1 MTARAV
7 SLVVLVVGLLA
18 VGAPTEAAAA
28 PDSNGGTS
36 RDQTASK
43 GQKDKCKVA
52 GVPVPTGIG
61 QKACKTA
68 GDVKRA
74 VTGVP
79 GQVAGDVAG
88 AAAGS
93 VFDQLT
99 KWITDGASWLTGQ
112 IAKAIDR
119 TTTPELQA
127 GWYEARFKSMAALGL
142 GLAVLVAMV
151 ALASAALRRDPEALG
166 ATFIGM
172 FRAGIGT
179 AVVVGLTAMALAVA
193 DDVTTSISEAAVGKN
208 ATEFWSSV
216 GRGWRSIGNP
226 EGDAAQS
233 TTGSSTAGQVTST
246 VVAGKAAPP
255 PAVAFFFA
263 LVSVVAGFAVWI
275 ELLLRSAAIYVA
287 VLFMPAALAAG
298 VWPSL
303 RSWQSKLTR
312 ALFVL
317 IAMKPVVVTVLALA
331 GSAATAALAGQAS
344 DGVGVLLA
352 AVVIFALAAWAPW
365 ALLHLIS
372 IDYEGHLA
380 SRGGVEGARGA
391 ALAGGGQLGGPV
403 RRGSRPARSSGGSGG
418 GGTQGASGGGGTG
431 RGPGASGGAGQAA
444 TGGRGGGKGATATT
458 GGGAAGGASVGGA
471 AGSGVALGAV
481 STAAG
486 MWKGG
491 QRVGAQAGAT
501 GMGASGGGTPG
512 AGVAGGASVAP
523 QRNPGVGDQLGDPR
537 GVAGSAPA
545 LAASQSTQGDAH
557 GNGGRTGGRSQLPS
571 PQTGQRPGG
580 TGRKPRSAGG

>member
-1 MTARAV
+1 MTTRAV
-7 SLVVLVVGLLA
+7 WIVVLVVGLLA
-18 VGAPTEAAAA
+18 VGAPTQAAAA

-36 RDQTASK
+36 QDQMASK
-43 GQKDKCKVA
+43 GQADKCKVA

-68 GDVKRA
+68 GDVKSA

-112 IAKAIDR
+112 ITKTIDK

-179 AVVVGLTAMALAVA
+179 AVVIGLTVMALAVA

-226 EGDAAQS
+226 EGDATQS
-233 TTGSSTAGQVTST
+233 ATGSSTAGQVTST
-246 VVAGKAAPP
+246 AVAGKAAPP

-344 DGVGVLLA
+344 NGVGVLLA

-372 IDYEGHLA
+372 IDHEGQLA

-391 ALAGGGQLGGPV
+391 ALAGGGQLGGAV
-403 RRGSRPARSSGGSGG
+403 RRGGRPPRSSGGSGG
-418 GGTQGASGGGGTG
+418 GSARGAAGGGGMG
-431 RGPGASGGAGQAA
+431 SGPSARGGGGQAA
-444 TGGRGGGKGATATT
+444 TGGGGGANGGGVPT
-458 GGGAAGGASVGGA
+458 GGGGTGGASVGSA

-491 QRVGAQAGAT
+491 QRVGGQAGAT
-501 GMGASGGGTPG
+501 VTGASGGGTPG
-512 AGVAGGASVAP
+512 AKGSGGASVAP
-523 QRNPGVGDQLGDPR
+523 QRNPTVGDQLG
-537 GVAGSAPA
+537 GAGGAAGRAPSP
-545 LAASQSTQGDAH
+545 AASQSTQRDSRGD
-557 GNGGRTGGRSQLPS
+557 GGRSGGSSQLPS
-571 PQTGQRPGG
+571 PHTGQRPGG
-580 TGRKPRSAGG
+580 AGRTPRPGGG